1 MSEELK
7 LKIKEIIINKFN
19 LGIDVCDFDEKK
31 PLIEYGVGI
40 DSVANL
46 ELIIQIE
53 KNLKINI
60 DEKHVSSEILY
71 NFKALYEFIKYQ
83 I

>member
-1 MSEELK
+1 MSEQLK
-7 LKIKEIIINKFN
+7 LNIKEIIINKFN
-19 LGIDVCDFDEKK
+19 LGIDVVDFDEQK
-31 PLIEYGVGI
+31 PFIEYGVGI

-46 ELIIQIE
+46 ELILQIE

-60 DEKHVSSEILY
+60 DEAQVNSEILF
-71 NFKALYEFIKYQ
+71 NFKTLYKFLRDQ